1 MPKYYPETNIE
12 KNFEERVEQYLKL
25 CGGKQKGSQSLYS
38 ELSLCNMCT
47 CCI

>member
-25 CGGKQKGSQSLYS
+25 CDGKQKDSQSFYR
-38 ELSLCNMCT
+38 ELSLGDMCT